1 MPIEA
6 IALKDFSIS
15 EIGDCALR
23 HPHSVSS
30 WPHLSQ
36 RSSSMA
42 SEPPPHDAE
51 YAAAQL
57 AQIRKYAHLYPPV
70 ERSGPSKLVNNVVV
84 ASVVNDVVAGSL
96 ADVLSA
102 AAVASAAPPPAAAAA
117 AAGCAAGAA
126 SETPVSGTIE
136 QTSVLRYG
144 LEVREFEW
152 EDDVRLRF

>member
-15 EIGDCALR
+15 EIGDCALTAST
-23 HPHSVSS
+23 HSVSS

-57 AQIRKYAHLYPPV
+57 AQIRKYGEDGGGRAV
-70 ERSGPSKLVNNVVV
+70 RKLRK
-84 ASVVNDVVAGSL
+84 
-96 ADVLSA
+96 
-102 AAVASAAPPPAAAAA
+102 
-117 AAGCAAGAA
+117 AGAHEITFA
-126 SETPVSGTIE
+126 RAKLPWAAEKVSPCLP
-136 QTSVLRYG
+136 SRS
-144 LEVREFEW
+144 
-152 EDDVRLRF
+152 

>member
-1 MPIEA
+1 M
-6 IALKDFSIS
+6 
-15 EIGDCALR
+15 
-23 HPHSVSS
+23 
-30 WPHLSQ
+30 
-36 RSSSMA
+36 
-42 SEPPPHDAE
+42 EPPPHDAE

-57 AQIRKYAHLYPPV
+57 AQVRKYAGLYLPV
-70 ERSGPSKLVNNVVV
+70 ERSGSSKLSRHHQAVVT
-84 ASVVNDVVAGSL
+84 SVVNDVVAGSL

-102 AAVASAAPPPAAAAA
+102 AAVASAAPPPAAGSAAAPPPAGPAAAAAA
-117 AAGCAAGAA
+117 AAGCAAGGAA